1 MLINGNHRAQAQFD
15 RAKWRPM
22 VMIPTWVLQL
32 GLSMSMMGLF
42 AYRLGDSMKVNK
54 DNDKKN
60 DDPTIEIV

>member
-1 MLINGNHRAQAQFD
+1 MLISGNHRAQAQFD

-42 AYRLGDSMKVNK
+42 AYRLGNSMKVNK
-54 DNDKKN
+54 DSDKKN